1 MGVYVTWTKAT
12 EDQESFLFMCSH
24 SFVTRF
30 FLALVLSSI
39 LFHYFYCF
47 FIVFFFGKRR
57 GGGGGGGGCRV
68 SETGARIEIYVEKIR

>member
-1 MGVYVTWTKAT
+1 MGVYVSWTKAT
-12 EDQESFLFMCSH
+12 EDEESFLFRCSH

-47 FIVFFFGKRR
+47 FIVFFFSEKGEEGEAGE
-57 GGGGGGGGCRV
+57 GG
-68 SETGARIEIYVEKIR
+68 VE